1 MAGRPTKLTPQVQA
15 RIVQAIVGGND
26 ITVAAAYAGIGKTTF
41 YEWLERGRKEAARLA
56 ASSRAKPKD
65 SETPFAEFAD
75 AIQKAQAD
83 AETRNV
89 ALIAKAAQEG
99 TWTAAAWWLERKHPD
114 RWGRKERIEHSG
126 HIDVTRL
133 TDDELLAIVA
143 GTGTGGSRIGK
154 TAAGTPNANAPGKL

>member
-99 TWTAAAWWLERKHPD
+99 TWTAAAWWLERKYPE
-114 RWGRKERIEHSG
+114 RWGRKDRHEVTGKDGNDITITVRRVTHASP
-126 HIDVTRL
+126 DV
-133 TDDELLAIVA
+133 
-143 GTGTGGSRIGK
+143 
-154 TAAGTPNANAPGKL
+154 

>member
-26 ITVAAAYAGIGKTTF
+26 ITVAAAYAGIHKAQF
-41 YEWLERGRKEAARLA
+41 YRWLEKGEQQQQGIY
-56 ASSRAKPKD
+56 RA
-65 SETPFAEFAD
+65 FRD

-99 TWTAAAWWLERKHPD
+99 TWTAAAWWLERKYPE
-114 RWGRKERIEHSG
+114 RWGRKERHEVTGKDGGDMIIRVVYADVDIDTTAPTFRAEDGHS
-126 HIDVTRL
+126 
-133 TDDELLAIVA
+133 
-143 GTGTGGSRIGK
+143 
-154 TAAGTPNANAPGKL
+154 

>member
-89 ALIAKAAQEG
+89 ALIAKAAQDG
-99 TWTAAAWWLERKHPD
+99 TWTAAAWWLERKYPE
-114 RWGRKERIEHSG
+114 RWGRKERHE
-126 HIDVTRL
+126 VTGKDGGAL
-133 TDDELLAIVA
+133 TVKVLRGVSMDDL
-143 GTGTGGSRIGK
+143 
-154 TAAGTPNANAPGKL
+154 

>member
-26 ITVAAAYAGIGKTTF
+26 ITVAAAYAGIHKAQF
-41 YEWLERGRKEAARLA
+41 YRWLEKGEQQQQGIY
-56 ASSRAKPKD
+56 RA
-65 SETPFAEFAD
+65 FRD

-99 TWTAAAWWLERKHPD
+99 TWTAAAWWLERKYPE
-114 RWGRKERIEHSG
+114 RWGRKERHEVTGKDGKDLVIRVVYADVD
-126 HIDVTRL
+126 IDT
-133 TDDELLAIVA
+133 
-143 GTGTGGSRIGK
+143 
-154 TAAGTPNANAPGKL
+154 TAPTFSAAARD

>member
-114 RWGRKERIEHSG
+114 RWGRKDRHEVTGKDGNDITITVRRVTHASP
-126 HIDVTRL
+126 DV
-133 TDDELLAIVA
+133 
-143 GTGTGGSRIGK
+143 
-154 TAAGTPNANAPGKL
+154 

>member
-41 YEWLERGRKEAARLA
+41 YEWLERGRK
-56 ASSRAKPKD
+56 AK
-65 SETPFAEFAD
+65 TGPFADFAD

-89 ALIAKAAQEG
+89 ALIAKAAQDG
-99 TWTAAAWWLERKHPD
+99 TWTAAAWWLERKYPE
-114 RWGRKERIEHSG
+114 RWGRKDRHEVTGKDGNDITITVRRVTHASP
-126 HIDVTRL
+126 DV
-133 TDDELLAIVA
+133 
-143 GTGTGGSRIGK
+143 
-154 TAAGTPNANAPGKL
+154 

>member
-26 ITVAAAYAGIGKTTF
+26 ITVAAAYAGIHKAQF
-41 YEWLERGRKEAARLA
+41 YRWLEKGEQQQQGIY
-56 ASSRAKPKD
+56 RA
-65 SETPFAEFAD
+65 FRD

-99 TWTAAAWWLERKHPD
+99 TWTAAAWWLERKYPE
-114 RWGRKERIEHSG
+114 RWGRKDRHEVTGKDGNDITITVRRVTHASP
-126 HIDVTRL
+126 DV
-133 TDDELLAIVA
+133 
-143 GTGTGGSRIGK
+143 
-154 TAAGTPNANAPGKL
+154 

>member
-1 MAGRPTKLTPQVQA
+1 MPGRPTKLTPQVQA

-41 YEWLERGRKEAARLA
+41 YEWLERGRK
-56 ASSRAKPKD
+56 AK
-65 SETPFAEFAD
+65 TGPFADFAD

-99 TWTAAAWWLERKHPD
+99 TWTAAAWWLERKYPE
-114 RWGRKERIEHSG
+114 RWGRKERHEVTGRDGGDMMIRVVYADVD
-126 HIDVTRL
+126 IDT
-133 TDDELLAIVA
+133 
-143 GTGTGGSRIGK
+143 
-154 TAAGTPNANAPGKL
+154 TAPTFRAEDSHP

>member
-99 TWTAAAWWLERKHPD
+99 TWTAAAWWLERKYPE
-114 RWGRKERIEHSG
+114 RWGRKDRHE
-126 HIDVTRL
+126 VT
-133 TDDELLAIVA
+133 
-143 GTGTGGSRIGK
+143 GK
-154 TAAGTPNANAPGKL
+154 DGEPFSITVRRVNSAKSDI